1 MNDFEYIFL
10 KVINL
15 KMFDFFNDNCQEL
28 LDLI

>member
-15 KMFDFFNDNCQEL
+15 KMFDSFNDNCQEL